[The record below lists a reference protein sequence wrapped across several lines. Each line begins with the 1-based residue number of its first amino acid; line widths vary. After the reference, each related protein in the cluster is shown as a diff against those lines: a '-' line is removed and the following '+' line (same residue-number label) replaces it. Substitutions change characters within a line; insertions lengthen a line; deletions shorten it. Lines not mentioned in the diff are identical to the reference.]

1 MNGYERT
8 RVLPRGKSFESG
20 RTRISSNERSKQDAF
35 QMTQMPHVLVVDDDR
50 RLRVLLRDFLAENG
64 FLVATADD
72 AVDARTKLYH
82 LDFDVIVL
90 DVMMPGENGI
100 KFMQELR
107 IKSDIPILLL
117 TAMDEIED
125 RIIGLE
131 SGADDY
137 LAKPFEPREL
147 VLRLNAVLRRAQ
159 ANEIEDGIVIRF
171 GRFSFNGSRGELY
184 RDEALIKLTWGEIG
198 LLRAFARQVGV
209 AVSRDVLAVR
219 MGVSPR
225 TVDVQIARLRR
236 KIESDLSHPH
246 YLITVRGE
254 GYVLRA
260 D

>member
-1 MNGYERT
+1 MSGHEQT
-8 RVLPRGKSFESG
+8 RARPHGTDPEGG
-20 RTRISSNERSKQDAF
+20 RTATSFDNRSVQDVSEISQL
-35 QMTQMPHVLVVDDDR
+35 PHVLVVDDDR
-50 RLRVLLRDFLAENG
+50 RLRVLLRDFLVDNG

-72 AVDARTKLYH
+72 AADARAKLCH

-100 KFMQELR
+100 EFMQELR
-107 IKSDIPILLL
+107 VKSDVPILLL

-125 RIIGLE
+125 RIAGLE

-159 ANEIEDGIVIRF
+159 TGMVVDGSVIRF
-171 GRFSFNGSRGELY
+171 GRFSFNGSRGELR

-198 LLRAFARQVGV
+198 LLRAFARHVGV
-209 AVSRDVLAVR
+209 VVSRDVLAVR

-246 YLITVRGE
+246 YLLTVRGE

>member
-1 MNGYERT
+1 M
-8 RVLPRGKSFESG
+8 
-20 RTRISSNERSKQDAF
+20 QDS
-35 QMTQMPHVLVVDDDR
+35 
-50 RLRVLLRDFLAENG
+50 
-64 FLVATADD
+64 
-72 AVDARTKLYH
+72 
-82 LDFDVIVL
+82 
-90 DVMMPGENGI
+90 
-100 KFMQELR
+100 R

-125 RIIGLE
+125 RIAGLE

-159 ANEIEDGIVIRF
+159 AKEVENGSAIRF
-171 GRFSFNGSRGELY
+171 GNFSFNGSRGELY
-184 RDEALIKLTWGEIG
+184 RDETLIKLTWGEIG
-198 LLRAFARQVGV
+198 LLRAFARHVGV
-209 AVSRDVLAVR
+209 SVSRDVLAGR

-260 D
+260 N